1 MDHCKQTFTDAIAT
15 KALNTIIM
23 YCAAHA
29 CQKCIL
35 RDDLKKYDFCPVPRM
50 SCKKDFGFFTRY
62 DSETHAHKSPKFD
75 GTLSDSPS
83 FRDYI
88 NGILE
93 LEADRAGMPTS
104 GLGPVKCYSNGT
116 IKVWYTDDDGETVYK
131 GKAKCHPN
139 DAFNPEI
146 GIKLAVQ
153 RIAEKLNKP
162 FIPTDGE
169 TYYYVDDKDTVYSTI
184 NHNTNR
190 DILNISVGNCFKNY
204 QRALSNKDAITK
216 RIEKAAELLK
226 KLRDER
232 DEQHET
238 CLRTRLPETWGKV
251 KSL

>member
-1 MDHCKQTFTDAIAT
+1 MIDDKMAKMAVNTL
-15 KALNTIIM
+15 KAYCDGMRCPDCAVSSACALANCLFKSFANYNTIGTFEDG
-23 YCAAHA
+23 
-29 CQKCIL
+29 QK
-35 RDDLKKYDFCPVPRM
+35 P
-50 SCKKDFGFFTRY
+50 
-62 DSETHAHKSPKFD
+62 SEKTPKFD
-75 GTLSDSPS
+75 ATLSDSPC

-104 GLGPVKCYSNGT
+104 GLEPVKCYPNGT
-116 IKVWYTDDDGETVYK
+116 IKVWYTDEDGETVYK

-169 TYYYVDDKDTVYSTI
+169 TYYYVDDEDTIYSTI

-190 DILNISVGNCFKNY
+190 DILNIAVGNCFNNY
-204 QRALSNKDAITK
+204 ERALSNKGVIMK
-216 RIEKAAELLK
+216 RIEIAKIVLK
-226 KLRDER
+226 SLQDKG

-251 KSL
+251 ETL

>member
-1 MDHCKQTFTDAIAT
+1 MDHCKQTFTDAIAI

-29 CQKCIL
+29 CRKCIL
-35 RDDLKKYDFCPVPRM
+35 RDDLEKYDLCPVPQM
-50 SCKKDFGFFTRY
+50 SCKKDFGFFTG
-62 DSETHAHKSPKFD
+62 DNSETHAHKSPKFD
-75 GTLSDSPS
+75 ATLSDSPL

-88 NGILE
+88 NGILK
-93 LEADRAGMPTS
+93 LEADRAGMLTG
-104 GLGPVKCYSNGT
+104 GLGPVKCYPNGT

-153 RIAEKLNKP
+153 RIAEKMNKP

-190 DILNISVGNCFKNY
+190 DILNIAVGNCFKNY
-204 QRALSNKDAITK
+204 QRALSNKDTITK
-216 RIEKAAELLK
+216 RIKKAAELLK

-251 KSL
+251 ETL